1 MNILELMAEV
11 ERNHIIGIVGMLGD
25 GKTISGVSVVGLF
38 QMLNDQLGTHRSI
51 LTNVPLSIDH
61 ELLEHYEQLEERKQT
76 LIFIDEIHQNADSR
90 TWQNQSNFF
99 TTGITMDVRKYQNKF
114 FYTSQYSNQVEK
126 RIRQLTTLWI
136 KPRQLHHLVF
146 DLTLSSGFSGDY
158 DHVIINLDPLK
169 TLYDTLYKPVPLT
182 SESDDEY
189 MPS

>member
-1 MNILELMAEV
+1 MNILELMAEI

-146 DLTLSSGFSGDY
+146 DLTLASTNYSTDY
-158 DHVIINLDPLK
+158 DHVIVNLDPLK
-169 TLYDTLYKPVPLT
+169 TLYDTLYKPIPLT
-182 SESDDEY
+182 SESDDQY
-189 MPS
+189 I